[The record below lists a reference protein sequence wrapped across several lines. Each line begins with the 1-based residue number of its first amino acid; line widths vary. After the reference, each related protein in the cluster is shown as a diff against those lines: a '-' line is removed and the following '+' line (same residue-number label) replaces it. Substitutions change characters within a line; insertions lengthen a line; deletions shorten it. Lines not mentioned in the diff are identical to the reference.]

1 MRGPVSDERRIPTR
15 ANRAMQAS
23 RQTGGSLHRKAA
35 AGFGGRIRG
44 APLRIGKRLSSV
56 AGIAASE
63 AGRAEPKLTVISP
76 QPSTLQCVGWVEPFA
91 KPISSQNE
99 IDGYRFAPPIL
110 RSIGWL
116 DVLRIGSSSDP
127 KRWSPRVCII
137 QNLALEFCGKSHLE
151 DKASEDRD
159 PTAAT
164 SPRPLLYT
172 SGCGRIERPAFSAP
186 PDFRKA
192 ERCWHNSR
200 ENPRRGRER
209 VIAVSILYQ
218 MQSLRTTRHVRRR
231 RLGERRDP

>member
-1 MRGPVSDERRIPTR
+1 
-15 ANRAMQAS
+15 
-23 RQTGGSLHRKAA
+23 
-35 AGFGGRIRG
+35 
-44 APLRIGKRLSSV
+44 
-56 AGIAASE
+56 
-63 AGRAEPKLTVISP
+63 
-76 QPSTLQCVGWVEPFA
+76 LQCVGWVEPFA

-164 SPRPLLYT
+164 LASRRAHYSTRPAAGASSARHSPRPLIF
-172 SGCGRIERPAFSAP
+172 GRR
-186 PDFRKA
+186 
-192 ERCWHNSR
+192 NVV
-200 ENPRRGRER
+200 G
-209 VIAVSILYQ
+209 
-218 MQSLRTTRHVRRR
+218 TTRAKTR
-231 RLGERRDP
+231 GEVVNV